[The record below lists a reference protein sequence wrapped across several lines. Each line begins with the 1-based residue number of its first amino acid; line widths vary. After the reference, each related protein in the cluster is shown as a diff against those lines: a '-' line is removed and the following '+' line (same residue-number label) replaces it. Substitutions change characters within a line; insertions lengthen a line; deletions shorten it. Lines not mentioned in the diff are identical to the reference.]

1 MMEALKVVLVGLPGS
16 GKSTFGKVLAKEL
29 RVDFLD
35 LDRLIEQQS
44 GKTIP
49 MIFSEKGEG
58 TFRELES
65 KELERVLSNKE
76 SFVLASGGGCPC
88 FNDNMD
94 LINQKGISVYL
105 DVPLNEISSR
115 LQHSK
120 VSNRPMFEGLDA
132 GEITL
137 KLKNLLAQRG
147 RFYDQ
152 AKIKLSGNDFSAEFL
167 IMELIS
173 ILKGQSDS

>member
-1 MMEALKVVLVGLPGS
+1 
-16 GKSTFGKVLAKEL
+16 
-29 RVDFLD
+29 
-35 LDRLIEQQS
+35 
-44 GKTIP
+44 
-49 MIFSEKGEG
+49 
-58 TFRELES
+58 
-65 KELERVLSNKE
+65 
-76 SFVLASGGGCPC
+76 
-88 FNDNMD
+88 MD